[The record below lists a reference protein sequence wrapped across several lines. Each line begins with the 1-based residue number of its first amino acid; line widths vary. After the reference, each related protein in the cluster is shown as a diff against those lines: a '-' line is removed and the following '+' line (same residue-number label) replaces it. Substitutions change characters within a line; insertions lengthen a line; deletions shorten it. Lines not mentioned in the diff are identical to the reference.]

1 MFNLLEIDFK
11 VTIIHMLKKL
21 KKIMCKELKES
32 MRMISHQ
39 TENINKVIEM
49 IKETQI
55 EFLEIENSISEIK
68 NSVGVECGVKVGVQ
82 LFIWKII
89 Q

>member
-55 EFLEIENSISEIK
+55 EFLEMGSRITSYILYININI
-68 NSVGVECGVKVGVQ
+68 
-82 LFIWKII
+82 LYYIRYMFYII
-89 Q
+89 

>member
-1 MFNLLEIDFK
+1 
-11 VTIIHMLKKL
+11 MLKKL

-55 EFLEIENSISEIK
+55 EFLEMGSRITSYILYININI
-68 NSVGVECGVKVGVQ
+68 
-82 LFIWKII
+82 LYYIRYMFYII
-89 Q
+89 